1 MSDVTER
8 RRIQDQLEHDALHD
22 ALTGL
27 PNRSLLLDRL
37 QLASERA
44 KRSQGGFAVLFLDL
58 DDFKMI
64 NDSLGHVYGDQVLIE
79 VSQRLKAVVRPGDTV
94 ARLGGDEF
102 IVLLEQVS
110 DDQQADRVIQ
120 RIRTQMAAPIQVGA
134 QEIFVGFSIG
144 VTLGDSPADKS
155 KEGELTY
162 SRVESGSEANT
173 LLRNADTA
181 MYYAKAQN
189 RGGRMFFD
197 WSMHE
202 HAVFHLNM
210 EMALR
215 RALEGNELELYY
227 QPVVSLPE
235 GRLLG
240 FEALARWPQPDD
252 SGRWVSPADFIPLA
266 ERTGLIVPLGR
277 WVIEAAVA
285 KTGEIYHRR
294 AEQGQGQQPIIMQ
307 FNLSGKQLRDPELIV
322 TLDAAL
328 ERYEV
333 PGSLIKIEL
342 TESAIVENAD
352 HALEVMRSIRDTGAG
367 LCIDDFGTGYS
378 SLSQLRDLPFD
389 VLKIDRSFVGRS
401 GGDARDDAIIEA
413 ILSIAWA
420 LDKEVVAEGIE
431 YREQVDFLS
440 RLGCLKGQGFFFSR
454 PLSSEGVD
462 ELFGGSEAIL
472 GQRS

>member
-1 MSDVTER
+1 
-8 RRIQDQLEHDALHD
+8 
-22 ALTGL
+22 
-27 PNRSLLLDRL
+27 
-37 QLASERA
+37 
-44 KRSQGGFAVLFLDL
+44 
-58 DDFKMI
+58 
-64 NDSLGHVYGDQVLIE
+64 
-79 VSQRLKAVVRPGDTV
+79 
-94 ARLGGDEF
+94 
-102 IVLLEQVS
+102 
-110 DDQQADRVIQ
+110 
-120 RIRTQMAAPIQVGA
+120 
-134 QEIFVGFSIG
+134 
-144 VTLGDSPADKS
+144 
-155 KEGELTY
+155 
-162 SRVESGSEANT
+162 
-173 LLRNADTA
+173 
-181 MYYAKAQN
+181 
-189 RGGRMFFD
+189 
-197 WSMHE
+197 
-202 HAVFHLNM
+202 
-210 EMALR
+210 
-215 RALEGNELELYY
+215 
-227 QPVVSLPE
+227 
-235 GRLLG
+235 
-240 FEALARWPQPDD
+240 
-252 SGRWVSPADFIPLA
+252 
-266 ERTGLIVPLGR
+266 
-277 WVIEAAVA
+277 
-285 KTGEIYHRR
+285 
-294 AEQGQGQQPIIMQ
+294 MQ